1 MHNCLKISE
10 IVDLICSHS
19 RHQPPWLRKSDR
31 LTAHD
36 LAAIART
43 CVFFEG
49 PALDHLWNY
58 ADLARLLVYW
68 MPLDLWTVDYDPR
81 VWPKDNKM
89 IIIKIRQ
96 LRAVQASDWDRLK
109 LYLPRV
115 KTLRSGMA
123 GWDLSEIFPT
133 LSVALPQTLFCDR
146 NLHWRHTDD
155 ESHYVHPFLG
165 PELTGIEIY
174 PFSATAPSLLPTLTA
189 TCPISSCPDSDLP
202 SLHAS
207 TLDHLSRS
215 STLTT
220 LILHIAPTL
229 PLALSGEPTFTSL
242 RDLTLENAT
251 STTFFSLCS
260 EAPVN
265 TLHIS
270 TDTILLTA
278 VDVHALLTSIPA
290 GVAYASLTELTFTGY
305 RSALDTWNP
314 AVHLVPPRFLHPIF
328 DFFNPTQL
336 IFYAPI
342 AFDPIRAHHPR
353 TTIGCLRSFA
363 EHCPYLRDLKMVF
376 DGTIVPSPRDVLA
389 NDVVQRSLVH
399 LNVTHSPISAAASR
413 VFSTTSTVFL
423 DPALNGLWRQQ
434 GTIVNLLRVMPTDL
448 WEIPGYPD
456 EVDANEDEET
466 GDAVVPQES
475 VAQVHEELNDH
486 PREKNGVSA
495 DDGSDDGQE
504 EYEEEE
510 FELDD
515 FDPEIRLRRPII
527 ASDWG
532 RFCFYAPRV
541 RCFSNEGEILETA
554 QVYEGLTQY
563 FPEAYIFP
571 RLEKLIWNRMV
582 LVNGQ
587 FSRQVR
593 FFLTPGMT
601 KVDFAIHWIPDI
613 ALLPTIARTCP
624 RLTEVWLCC
633 TAEAMPLISEFVCAL
648 HHLETLVGA
657 SMAHIAR
664 LPRLRHLQFRAAAE
678 PIIFLPHPDSQSVHF
693 PALKMV
699 EFDSFEHA
707 PALLDL
713 LPHCSLLQFSIIGF
727 SVPPT
732 KIMSHQ
738 FYASL
743 ARNGRHSSL
752 QELRVQNSRFG
763 PFQNFSQIR
772 YSVDKA
778 TLEPLLDFPNLVVL
792 WLCHPGG
799 FDLDDTM
806 VEKMASA
813 WPRIEILQLSSDRSC
828 RLVPR
833 ITLEEIYAF
842 ATHCPHLEHLAIAFD
857 ATVIPDLQING
868 AARVTQRRLL
878 TLVVEHL
885 PIEDPL
891 RVARLLRTLFP
902 RLRTLSADSGLIDA
916 ALIAR
921 HDAWRQV
928 EENLR

>member
-1 MHNCLKISE
+1 MLTLTTSASMVAQIRQTHSSRPRRDSQNLRILPRARAGSSVEVRRPRTASVYCMP
-10 IVDLICSHS
+10 VDL
-19 RHQPPWLRKSDR
+19 WAVDLR
-31 LTAHD
+31 A
-36 LAAIART
+36 
-43 CVFFEG
+43 
-49 PALDHLWNY
+49 
-58 ADLARLLVYW
+58 
-68 MPLDLWTVDYDPR
+68 
-81 VWPKDNKM
+81 WPKDN
-89 IIIKIRQ
+89 KIRQ

-115 KTLRSGMA
+115 KTLCSGMG

-133 LSVALPQTLFCDR
+133 LSVALPQTLFCHR

-155 ESHYVHPFLG
+155 EFHYVHLFLR

-174 PFSATAPSLLPTLTA
+174 PFPATAPSLLPTLTA

-207 TLDHLSRS
+207 TLDHLSRP

-229 PLALSGEPTFTSL
+229 PLALPGEPTFTSL

-314 AVHLVPPRFLHPIF
+314 AVHLVPAKFLHPIF

-342 AFDPIRAHHPR
+342 VFDLDDDTVSTLARSWPRLETLELGYPIRAHYPR
-353 TTIGCLRSFA
+353 TTVGCLRSFA
-363 EHCPYLRDLKMVF
+363 EHCPYLRDLKMVLA
-376 DGTIVPSPRDVLA
+376 DPRDVLA
-389 NDVVQRSLVH
+389 KEARFVWQIFPVLRIVETDWDDLKSGYYVYDEATAREVAFYEGWREL
-399 LNVTHSPISAAASR
+399 A
-413 VFSTTSTVFL
+413 TTSTVFL
-423 DPALNGLWRQQ
+423 DPALNGLWRYQ

-448 WEIPGYPD
+448 WEIPGYPGEAD
-456 EVDANEDEET
+456 VNEDEET

-475 VAQVHEELNDH
+475 VAQVHEKLND
-486 PREKNGVSA
+486 PPKEENGVSA

-504 EYEEEE
+504 EYEEDE

-527 ASDWG
+527 ASDWD
-532 RFCFYAPRV
+532 RFCFYARRV
-541 RCFSNEGEILETA
+541 RCFSNEGETLETA
-554 QVYEGLTQY
+554 KVYEGLTQY

-571 RLEKLIWNRMV
+571 RLEELIWNRMV

-648 HHLETLVGA
+648 HHLETLVVPGLDGA

-664 LPRLRHLQFRAAAE
+664 LPCLRHLQFRAAAE
-678 PIIFLPHPDSQSVHF
+678 PIIFHPHPDSQLVHF

-713 LPHCSLLQFSIIGF
+713 LVGKILFGF
-727 SVPPT
+727 
-732 KIMSHQ
+732 
-738 FYASL
+738 
-743 ARNGRHSSL
+743 GR
-752 QELRVQNSRFG
+752 R
-763 PFQNFSQIR
+763 
-772 YSVDKA
+772 
-778 TLEPLLDFPNLVVL
+778 
-792 WLCHPGG
+792 
-799 FDLDDTM
+799 
-806 VEKMASA
+806 
-813 WPRIEILQLSSDRSC
+813 
-828 RLVPR
+828 
-833 ITLEEIYAF
+833 
-842 ATHCPHLEHLAIAFD
+842 
-857 ATVIPDLQING
+857 
-868 AARVTQRRLL
+868 
-878 TLVVEHL
+878 
-885 PIEDPL
+885 
-891 RVARLLRTLFP
+891 
-902 RLRTLSADSGLIDA
+902 
-916 ALIAR
+916 
-921 HDAWRQV
+921 
-928 EENLR
+928 